1 MTKRQYLGQHK
12 CVVCSKLIRVYD
24 WLPFA
29 VLCAKH
35 KRHEDNASGPPARR
49 TAKKRRAEFRAEPVG
64 VVDAAPSPSK
74 RFEQTDDERLMLR
87 AQLRAQKALF
97 GEIGPRASYAC
108 VFGAALLCV
117 EAGVGLKDAIDAF
130 TEEHRR
136 VSKEWDKWKLGEH
149 ERLKAEVGLVKAK
162 GKSEEA

>member
-35 KRHEDNASGPPARR
+35 KRHEDNASGPPARKP
-49 TAKKRRAEFRAEPVG
+49 AKKRRAEFKAEPVG
-64 VVDAAPSPSK
+64 VVDAAPRPSK
-74 RFEQTDDERLMLR
+74 RFEQTDEGRTMLR
-87 AQLRAQKALF
+87 AQLRTQKALL

-108 VFGAALLCV
+108 VFGAALMCV
-117 EAGVGLKDAIDAF
+117 ETAVGLSEAIEAF
-130 TEEHRR
+130 SEEYRR
-136 VSKEWDKWKLGEH
+136 VSMEWDKWNLD
-149 ERLKAEVGLVKAK
+149 APEVGLVK
-162 GKSEEA
+162 GGG